1 VKKLIGSVSALA
13 MLTAASASFAQTAA
27 NADVDA
33 IIVTGTRST
42 SRTVTSS
49 LAPIDVLSNV
59 ELTKSGKLSTRDLI
73 TTLVPSAFTSNSGA
87 GASFAVKTLSL
98 RGLSGD
104 QTLVLVNGKR
114 RHNTAILFVNGTTQN
129 GQSPPDLDLIPSAAV
144 EHIEVLRDG
153 ASAQYG
159 SDALAGVV
167 NIILKKAPDGGSLTA
182 LYGKTG
188 EGDGETGQLS
198 GNIGFSLGDKG
209 GNINLTGDVKT
220 QDFTDRGITPIP
232 LTTQFYPRIN
242 GQLDP
247 REATVNRNGRSHPGS
262 PMVQLYGMGVSAGL
276 PITDAIDFYTFSTVT
291 RRKSTAWLTFRLPAS
306 NNNVPSVTPEGYTP
320 KLFIN
325 DADFQTVAGFE
336 GTSLFGTGISW
347 DLSTSLARDNVQY
360 HESSLNTSL
369 GAASPTYF
377 YLGKLVS
384 QEWTNNLDLTKE
396 VQLGAFTK
404 PLFVA
409 AGLEYRK
416 NRYEIGLGDQASYI
430 IGTAT
435 VPVGQSTGVGTP
447 AAGGAQGVSG
457 FGPLSAGVF
466 SRSNWSAYINLEQ
479 SIGDKIDLSLAG
491 RHEDYSDFGTADTAK
506 ISGRFAPIEEFAVRA
521 TASTGFRAP
530 SLPQQHYASSSTIG
544 VLLPGATSTVL
555 YPVQLLPPDSPA
567 AMALGAKPLEPEK
580 STNYSVG
587 FVAKPLSGLSLT
599 LDVYQIK
606 IKDRIMQSATL
617 GGSPVSVQLAVSAA
631 LRTAGVN
638 PNQAAFYYAN
648 AADTTTKGLDFVADY
663 RTDFGAFGSVKWT
676 LSANYNK
683 TKFDR
688 VTSPPPA
695 LAALGAVLIDRVK
708 IGDFTKAT
716 PKDKYIASA
725 NWTLDKYSAILR
737 LTRFGQVK
745 QTTTNPVNDEY
756 VSPAL
761 IVDLDLTYSITDN
774 LTATLGANNLLN
786 KFPDKVSNANQGL
799 NGSITAVPFS
809 AYNQYSPYGIGGSF
823 IYTRLAYS
831 F

>member
-1 VKKLIGSVSALA
+1 VKKLIGGVSALA
-13 MLTAASASFAQTAA
+13 LLAGASAAFAQTAA
-27 NADVDA
+27 PADVDT
-33 IIVTGTRST
+33 IIVTGTRSGT
-42 SRTVTSS
+42 RTVTNSM
-49 LAPIDVLSNV
+49 APIDVLSNI

-129 GQSPPDLDLIPSAAV
+129 GQSPPDLDLIPSSAV

-198 GNIGFSLGDKG
+198 GNIGFALGTNG
-209 GNINLTGDVKT
+209 GYLNLTGDVKT

-232 LTTQFYPRIN
+232 LTTQFFPRIS
-242 GQLDP
+242 GALDP

-262 PMVQLYGMGVSAGL
+262 PMVQLYSLGISGGT
-276 PITDAIDFYTFSTVT
+276 PITDKIDFYTFNTVT

-306 NNNVPSVTPEGYTP
+306 NNNVPNVTPMGYTP

-325 DADFQTVAGFE
+325 DADFQSVIGFE
-336 GTSLFGTGISW
+336 GKDFMGTGINW
-347 DLSTSLARDNVQY
+347 DLSSSLARDDVAY

-369 GAASPTYF
+369 GNASPTYF

-396 VQLGAFTK
+396 VPISAFAK

-416 NRYEIGLGDQASYI
+416 NKYIIGLGDQTSYI

-435 VPVGQSTGVGTP
+435 VPVGQSSGVGTP

-466 SRSNWSAYINLEQ
+466 SRNNWSAYINFEQ
-479 SIGDKIDLSLAG
+479 SITDKFDVSLAG
-491 RHEDYSDFGTADTAK
+491 RHEHYSDFGNADTAK
-506 ISGRFAPIEEFAVRA
+506 LSGRFAPIEQFAVRA
-521 TASTGFRAP
+521 TISTGFRAP
-530 SLPQQHYASSSTIG
+530 SLPQEHYASSSTIG
-544 VLLPGATSTVL
+544 VLLPGATATVL
-555 YPVQLLPPDSPA
+555 YPVQLLPPDSKA
-567 AMALGAKPLEPEK
+567 AQALGAKPLEPEK
-580 STNYSVG
+580 SKNYSIG
-587 FVAKPLSGLSLT
+587 FVAKPIPGLNVT
-599 LDVYQIK
+599 VDAYEIK
-606 IKDRIMQSATL
+606 IKDRIMQSSTL

-631 LRTAGVN
+631 LTQAGVN

-648 AADTTTKGLDFVADY
+648 AADTTTKGVDFVADY
-663 RTDFGAFGSVKWT
+663 RTDFGSFGMVKWT

-688 VTSPPPA
+688 ITAPPPA
-695 LAALGAVLIDRVK
+695 LAALGVVLIDRVK

-716 PKDKYIASA
+716 PKSKYIASA
-725 NWTLDKYSAILR
+725 NWSLDKYSAVLR
-737 LTRFGQVK
+737 LTRFGPVK
-745 QTTTNPVNDEY
+745 QTATVVANDEY

-761 IVDLDLTYSITDN
+761 IVDLDLTYSITDS

-823 IYTRLAYS
+823 IYTRLSYT

>member
-1 VKKLIGSVSALA
+1 MKKLIGGASALA
-13 MLTAASASFAQTAA
+13 LLTACSASFAQTAA

-33 IIVTGTRST
+33 IIVTGTRSAN
-42 SRTVTSS
+42 RTVTSS

-153 ASAQYG
+153 AAAQYG

-167 NIILKKAPDGGSLTA
+167 NIILKKAPEGGTLTA

-188 EGDGETGQLS
+188 EGDGETGQIS

-209 GNINLTGDVKT
+209 GYINLTGDVKT

-232 LTTQFYPRIN
+232 RTTQFYPRIN

-247 REATVNRNGRSHPGS
+247 REATVDRNGRSHPGS
-262 PMVQLYGMGVSAGL
+262 PMVQLYGIGVSAGV

-291 RRKSTAWLTFRLPAS
+291 HRKSTAWLTYRLPAS
-306 NNNVPSVTPEGYTP
+306 NNNVPAVTPEGYTP

-325 DADFQTVAGFE
+325 DRDFQTVAGFE
-336 GTSLFGTGISW
+336 GTSLFGTGITW
-347 DLSTSLARDNVQY
+347 DLSTSFSRDNVEY
-360 HESSLNTSL
+360 RESSLNTSL

-377 YLGKLVS
+377 YLGKLIS
-384 QEWTNNLDLTKE
+384 QEWTNNFDLTKE
-396 VQLGAFTK
+396 VQLSAFAK

-409 AGLEYRK
+409 GGLEYRENK
-416 NRYEIGLGDQASYI
+416 YTIGLGEEASYV
-430 IGTAT
+430 IGTAL
-435 VPVGQSTGVGTP
+435 VPVGQSTGVGQP
-447 AAGGAQGVSG
+447 SSGGAQGVSG

-466 SRSNWSAYINLEQ
+466 GRSNWSAYINLEQ
-479 SIGDKIDLSLAG
+479 SIGDKIDLSIAG

-506 ISGRFAPIEEFAVRA
+506 LSGRFAPIEQFAVRG
-521 TASTGFRAP
+521 TISTGFRAP

-567 AMALGAKPLEPEK
+567 AMALGARPLKPEK
-580 STNYSVG
+580 SNNISIG
-587 FVAKPLSGLSLT
+587 FVAKPISGLNVTADL
-599 LDVYQIK
+599 YKIE
-606 IKDRIMQSATL
+606 IKDRIIQSATL
-617 GGSPVSVQLAVSAA
+617 GGSPVAVQLAVSAA

-648 AADTTTKGLDFVADY
+648 AADTTTKGLDIVADY

-676 LSANYNK
+676 LSANFNK

-688 VTSPPPA
+688 ITAPPPA
-695 LAALGAVLIDRVK
+695 LAALGAVLINRVK
-708 IGDFTKAT
+708 IGDFTTAT

-737 LTRFGQVK
+737 LTRFGEVK
-745 QTTTNPVNDEY
+745 QTATAAANDEF
-756 VSPAL
+756 VSAAL
-761 IVDLDLTYSITDN
+761 IVDLDLTYAITDSLN
-774 LTATLGANNLLN
+774 VTLGANNLLN

-809 AYNQYSPYGIGGSF
+809 AYNQYSPYGSGGSF

>member
-1 VKKLIGSVSALA
+1 MKSIIGSVSALA
-13 MLTAASASFAQTAA
+13 LLTSASGAWAQAA
-27 NADVDA
+27 GGEVDA
-33 IIVTGTRST
+33 VIVTGTRST

-49 LAPIDVLSNV
+49 LAPIDVLSNI

-87 GASFAVKTLSL
+87 GASFAVKTMSL

-129 GQSPPDLDLIPSAAV
+129 GQSPPDLDLIPSASV

-167 NIILKKAPDGGSLTA
+167 NIILKANDEGGSLTG

-188 EGDGETGQLS
+188 EGDGATSQLN
-198 GNIGFSLGDKG
+198 GNIGFKLGDNG
-209 GNINLTGDVKT
+209 GYVSLTGDIKF
-220 QDFTDRGITPIP
+220 QDFTDRGIVPIP
-232 LTTQFYPRIN
+232 ITTQFYPRIN
-242 GQLDP
+242 GALDP
-247 REATVNRNGRSHPGS
+247 REATVDRTGRSHPGS
-262 PMVQLYGMGVSAGL
+262 PQVQLYGAGFNAGL
-276 PITDAIDFYTFSTVT
+276 PLTDNLEAYAFGTLT
-291 RRKSTAWLTFRLPAS
+291 RRRSVAFLTYRLPAS
-306 NNNVPSVTPEGYTP
+306 NNNVPAVTPEGYTP
-320 KLFIN
+320 KLFIK
-325 DADFQTVAGFE
+325 DADFQIAGGLK
-336 GTSLFGTGISW
+336 GTALFGFDW
-347 DLSTSLARDNVQY
+347 DLSTTISADDVDY
-360 HESSLNTSL
+360 SESSLNTSL
-369 GAASPTYF
+369 GSRSPTFF
-377 YLGKLVS
+377 YLGKLKS
-384 QEWTNNLDLTKE
+384 EEWTSNLDINRE
-396 VQLGAFTK
+396 VQTGVFAK

-409 AGLEYRK
+409 GGLEYR
-416 NRYEIGLGDQASYI
+416 NNSYTIGLGQPESYV

-435 VPVGQSTGVGTP
+435 VPVGQSTGVGLP

-457 FGPLSAGVF
+457 FGPLSAGTF
-466 SRSNWSAYINLEQ
+466 SRNNSSIYINLEQ
-479 SIGDKIDLSLAG
+479 SLADNIDLSFAA
-491 RHEDYSDFGTADTAK
+491 RHESYSDFGNADTAK
-506 ISGRFAPIEEFAVRA
+506 ISGRYEPFSGFAVRA

-544 VLLPGATSTVL
+544 VLLPGATATVL

-587 FVAKPLSGLSLT
+587 FVAKPLPGLNVT

-606 IKDRIMQSATL
+606 IEDRIMQSATL
-617 GGSPVSVQLAVSAA
+617 GGSPIAVQLAVSAA
-631 LRTAGVN
+631 LASAGVN
-638 PNQAAFYYAN
+638 PQQAAFYYAN
-648 AADTTTKGLDFVADY
+648 AADTTTKGVDFVADY
-663 RTDFGAFGSVKWT
+663 RSDFGDFGTVKWT
-676 LSANYNK
+676 VSANYNK
-683 TKFDR
+683 TTFDR
-688 VTSPPPA
+688 ITSPPPA

-708 IGDFTKAT
+708 IGDFTVGT

-725 NWTLDKYSAILR
+725 YWTLGDFNTTLR
-737 LTRFGQVK
+737 LTRYGEVR
-745 QTTTNPVNDEY
+745 QTATTAALDEY

-761 IVDLDLTYSITDN
+761 IVDLDLTYNFTEKVS
-774 LTATLGANNLLN
+774 LTVGANNLLN
-786 KFPDKVSNANQGL
+786 KFPDSVRASNQGL

-809 AYNQYSPYGIGGSF
+809 YYNQYSPYGIGGGF
-823 IYTRLAYS
+823 YYTRLAYQ

>member
-1 VKKLIGSVSALA
+1 VKNFIGGVSALA
-13 MLTAASASFAQTAA
+13 LLAGASASYAQTAA
-27 NADVDA
+27 AGADVDA
-33 IIVTGTRST
+33 IIVTGTRSGT
-42 SRTVTSS
+42 RTVTSS
-49 LAPIDVLSNV
+49 MAPIDVLSNI

-129 GQSPPDLDLIPSAAV
+129 GQSPPDLDLIPSASV

-167 NIILKKAPDGGSLTA
+167 NIILKKAPEGGSLTA

-198 GNIGFSLGDKG
+198 GNIGFALGTKG
-209 GNINLTGDVKT
+209 GYINLTGDVKT

-242 GQLDP
+242 GALDP
-247 REATVNRNGRSHPGS
+247 REATVDRNGRSHPGS
-262 PMVQLYGMGVSAGL
+262 PMVQLYSGGVSAGV
-276 PITDAIDFYTFSTVT
+276 PITDKIDFYTFSTVT
-291 RRKSTAWLTFRLPAS
+291 RRKSTAWLTYRLPAS
-306 NNNVPSVTPEGYTP
+306 NNNVPAVTPEGYTP

-325 DADFQTVAGFE
+325 DADFQSVVGFE
-336 GTSLFGTGISW
+336 GKDIAGW
-347 DLSTSLARDNVQY
+347 NVDLSTSFARDNVEY

-369 GAASPTYF
+369 GSASPTYF
-377 YLGKLVS
+377 YLGKLVN
-384 QEWTNNLDLTKE
+384 QEWTNNLDLTRE
-396 VQLGAFTK
+396 IPLSMFAK

-409 AGLEYRK
+409 AGLEYRAQK
-416 NRYEIGLGDQASYI
+416 YIIGLGDQTSYI
-430 IGTAT
+430 IGNAT
-435 VPVGQSTGVGTP
+435 VPVGQSSGVGTP

-457 FGPLSAGVF
+457 FGPLSAGSF
-466 SRSNWSAYINLEQ
+466 SRNNWSAYVNFEQ
-479 SIGDKIDLSLAG
+479 SVSDKIDLSFAG
-491 RHEDYSDFGTADTAK
+491 RHEHYSDFGNADTAK
-506 ISGRFAPIEEFAVRA
+506 LSGRFAPIEQFAVRA

-544 VLLPGATSTVL
+544 VLLPGATATVL
-555 YPVQLLPPDSPA
+555 FPVQLLPPDSKA
-567 AMALGAKPLEPEK
+567 AQALGAKPLKPEK
-580 STNYSVG
+580 STNYSIG
-587 FVAKPLSGLSLT
+587 FVAKPIPGLNVT
-599 LDVYQIK
+599 VDAYTIK
-606 IKDRIMQSATL
+606 IKDRILQSATL
-617 GGSPVSVQLAVSAA
+617 GGSPVAVQLAVSAA
-631 LRTAGVN
+631 LSQAGVN

-648 AADTTTKGLDFVADY
+648 AADTTTKGVDFVADY
-663 RTDFGAFGSVKWT
+663 RTDFGGFGMVKWT

-688 VTSPPPA
+688 ITAPPPA

-708 IGDFTKAT
+708 IGDFTSAT
-716 PKDKYIASA
+716 PKSKYIASA
-725 NWTLDKYSAILR
+725 NWSLDKYSAILR
-737 LTRFGQVK
+737 LTRFGPVK
-745 QTTTNPVNDEY
+745 QTATVATNDEY

-761 IVDLDLTYSITDN
+761 IVDLDLTYNISDS

-786 KFPDKVSNANQGL
+786 KFPDKVSNLNQGL

-809 AYNQYSPYGIGGSF
+809 VYNQYSPYGIGGSF
-823 IYTRLAYS
+823 IYTRLSYT

>member
-1 VKKLIGSVSALA
+1 VKKFVGGASALA
-13 MLTAASASFAQTAA
+13 LLTAASASHAQTAA

-33 IIVTGTRST
+33 IIVTGTRSM

-129 GQSPPDLDLIPSAAV
+129 GQSPPDLDLIPSASV

-167 NIILKKAPDGGSLTA
+167 NIILKKAPEGGSLTA

-198 GNIGFSLGDKG
+198 GNIGFSLGDQG
-209 GNINLTGDVKT
+209 GYINLTGDVKT

-232 LTTQFYPRIN
+232 RTTQFYPRIN
-242 GQLDP
+242 GALDP
-247 REATVNRNGRSHPGS
+247 REATVDRNGRSHPGS
-262 PMVQLYGMGVSAGL
+262 PMVQLYSMGVSAGL
-276 PITDAIDFYTFSTVT
+276 PITDDIDFYTFSTVT

-336 GTSLFGTGISW
+336 GTNLFGAGIGW
-347 DLSTSLARDNVQY
+347 DLSTSLARDNVEY

-384 QEWTNNLDLTKE
+384 QEFTNNLDLTKE
-396 VQLGAFTK
+396 VQLGALSK

-409 AGLEYRK
+409 AGLEYRRNK
-416 NRYEIGLGDQASYI
+416 YTIGLGEQTSYI

-435 VPVGQSTGVGTP
+435 VPVGQSSGVGTP

-457 FGPLSAGVF
+457 FGPLSAGAF
-466 SRSNWSAYINLEQ
+466 SRSNWSAYINFEQ
-479 SIGDKIDLSLAG
+479 SFGDKVDLSLAG

-506 ISGRFAPIEEFAVRA
+506 VSGRFAPIEAFAIRA

-555 YPVQLLPPDSPA
+555 YPVQLLPPDSAA

-617 GGSPVSVQLAVSAA
+617 GGSPVAVQIAVSNG

-663 RTDFGAFGSVKWT
+663 RTDFGSFGAVKWT

-683 TKFDR
+683 TRFDR
-688 VTSPPPA
+688 ITSPPAA

-716 PKDKYIASA
+716 PKSKYIASA
-725 NWTLDKYSAILR
+725 NWSLDKYSAILR
-737 LTRFGQVK
+737 LTRFGPVK
-745 QTTTNPVNDEY
+745 QTATAVANDEY

-761 IVDLDLTYSITDN
+761 IVDLDLTYAITDS

-786 KFPDKVSNANQGL
+786 KFPDKVSATNQGL

>member
-1 VKKLIGSVSALA
+1 MKKLIGGASALA
-13 MLTAASASFAQTAA
+13 LLTAASASFAQTAA

-33 IIVTGTRST
+33 IIVTGTRSAN
-42 SRTVTSS
+42 RTVTSS

-104 QTLVLVNGKR
+104 QTLVRVNGKR

-167 NIILKKAPDGGSLTA
+167 NIILKKAPEGGSLTA

-188 EGDGETGQLS
+188 EGDGETGQIS
-198 GNIGFSLGDKG
+198 GNIGFALGTNG
-209 GNINLTGDVKT
+209 GYINLTGDVKT

-247 REATVNRNGRSHPGS
+247 RESTVDRNGRSHPGS
-262 PMVQLYGMGVSAGL
+262 PMVQLYGMSVAAGL
-276 PITDAIDFYTFSTVT
+276 PITADIDFYTFSTVT

-336 GTSLFGTGISW
+336 GRGLMGFDW
-347 DLSTSLARDNVQY
+347 DLSTSFSRNNVEY

-377 YLGKLVS
+377 YLGKLIS
-384 QEWTNNLDLTKE
+384 QEWTNNLDLTRE
-396 VQLGAFTK
+396 YQTSAFAK

-416 NRYEIGLGDQASYI
+416 NKYTIGLGDEASYV
-430 IGTAT
+430 IGTAL
-435 VPVGQSTGVGTP
+435 VPVGQSTGVGQP
-447 AAGGAQGVSG
+447 SSGGAQGVSG

-479 SIGDKIDLSLAG
+479 SIGDKIDLSIAG

-506 ISGRFAPIEEFAVRA
+506 ISGRFAPIEQFAVRG
-521 TASTGFRAP
+521 TLSTGFRAP

-544 VLLPGATSTVL
+544 VLLPGATATVL

-567 AMALGAKPLEPEK
+567 AMALGAKPLKPEK
-580 STNYSVG
+580 SNNISFG
-587 FVAKPLSGLSLT
+587 FVAKPVPGLNIT
-599 LDVYQIK
+599 ADVYKIE
-606 IKDRIMQSATL
+606 IKDRIIQSATL
-617 GGSPVSVQLAVSAA
+617 GGSPVAVQLAVSAA

-648 AADTTTKGLDFVADY
+648 AADTTTKGLDIVADY
-663 RTDFGAFGSVKWT
+663 RTDLGGFGSVKWT
-676 LSANYNK
+676 VSANFNK

-688 VTSPPPA
+688 ITAPPPA
-695 LAALGAVLIDRVK
+695 LAALGAVLINRVK
-708 IGDFTKAT
+708 IGDFTTAT

-737 LTRFGQVK
+737 LTRFGKVK
-745 QTTTNPVNDEY
+745 QTSTNPLNDEY

-761 IVDLDLTYSITDN
+761 IVDLDLTYSITDSLN
-774 LTATLGANNLLN
+774 LTLGANNLLN

-799 NGSITAVPFS
+799 SGAITAVPFS
-809 AYNQYSPYGIGGSF
+809 AYNQYSPYGSGGSF
-823 IYTRLAYS
+823 LYTRLAYS

>member
-1 VKKLIGSVSALA
+1 
-13 MLTAASASFAQTAA
+13 
-27 NADVDA
+27 
-33 IIVTGTRST
+33 
-42 SRTVTSS
+42 
-49 LAPIDVLSNV
+49 
-59 ELTKSGKLSTRDLI
+59 
-73 TTLVPSAFTSNSGA
+73 
-87 GASFAVKTLSL
+87 
-98 RGLSGD
+98 
-104 QTLVLVNGKR
+104 NGKR

-129 GQSPPDLDLIPSAAV
+129 GQSPPDLDLIPSSAV

-167 NIILKKAPDGGSLTA
+167 NIILKKAPEGGSLTA

-209 GNINLTGDVKT
+209 GYINLTGEVKT

-242 GQLDP
+242 GALDP
-247 REATVNRNGRSHPGS
+247 REATVERNGRSHPGS
-262 PMVQLYGMGVSAGL
+262 PMVQLYGMGVSAGV
-276 PITDAIDFYTFSTVT
+276 PITDTIDFYTFSTVT
-291 RRKSTAWLTFRLPAS
+291 RRKSTAWLTYRLPAS
-306 NNNVPSVTPEGYTP
+306 NNNVPLVTPEGYTP

-325 DADFQTVAGFE
+325 DADFQTVAGFQGE
-336 GTSLFGTGISW
+336 NLFGSGIGW
-347 DLSTSLARDNVQY
+347 DLSSSLARDNVEY

-369 GAASPTYF
+369 GALSPTYF

-384 QEWTNNLDLTKE
+384 QEFTNNLDLTKE
-396 VQLGAFTK
+396 FTTSLSSK

-409 AGLEYRK
+409 AGLEYRRNK
-416 NRYEIGLGDQASYI
+416 YTIGLGDQTSYI

-435 VPVGQSTGVGTP
+435 VPVGQSSGVGTP

-466 SRSNWSAYINLEQ
+466 SRSNWSAYINFEQ

-506 ISGRFAPIEEFAVRA
+506 LSGRFAPIEQFAVRA

-544 VLLPGATSTVL
+544 VLLPGATATVL

-587 FVAKPLSGLSLT
+587 FVAKPIPGFNIT
-599 LDVYQIK
+599 VDVYQIK

-617 GGSPVSVQLAVSAA
+617 GGSPVAVQLAVSAA

-663 RTDFGAFGSVKWT
+663 RTDFGAFGNVKWT

-688 VTSPPPA
+688 ITSPPPA

-716 PKDKYIASA
+716 PKSKYIASA
-725 NWTLDKYSAILR
+725 NWSLDKYSAILR
-737 LTRFGQVK
+737 LTRFGPVK
-745 QTTTNPVNDEY
+745 QTATAVANDEY
-756 VSPAL
+756 ISPAL
-761 IVDLDLTYSITDN
+761 IVDLDLTYNITDS

-786 KFPDKVSNANQGL
+786 KFPDKVSATNQGL